1 MGMFMKGKDVQ
12 IRDYYYYKSRKTEI
26 VQKDYFNALFVR
38 TDFARELDNMQ
49 LFIQL
54 WQKKEPFMTVPVYY
68 QKQTEGI
75 RSIVMKNADEER
87 AKIRQVNMGKVML
100 NIPHRYDMIFFKP
113 DREKDSYISK
123 KSQQEQHVNA
133 ETELNLHL
141 YSS

>member
-1 MGMFMKGKDVQ
+1 MGMFMKGKDGQ

-26 VQKDYFNALFVR
+26 VQKDYFNTLFIR

-100 NIPHRYDMIFFKP
+100 NIPKKYEMIFFKP
-113 DREKDSYISK
+113 DREKDSYMS
-123 KSQQEQHVNA
+123 EEVTA
-133 ETELNLHL
+133 GAAC
-141 YSS
+141 